1 MNSEY
6 NDELREFLKLTLES
20 KEAAKNKKYGKSMKT
35 YAQALGIKQYNN

>member
-1 MNSEY
+1 VNSEY

-35 YAQALGIKQYNN
+35 YTQALGIQ